1 MTEITGKYK
10 FNTRVCNVPEAVFLY
25 KKLQNT
31 TRPFE
36 YQSDSKS
43 WQLHEAPVK
52 LSSTGRR
59 QLVALELP
67 DNTGDYESEAKAKEQ
82 KRKAEKKDVPC
93 ISNDRGDT
101 EPGADSRQI
110 IVLWVIRDASFVEP
124 EFVIAGNCAGYQGA
138 TITNPLGIT
147 DADYIADGAYSIL
160 KSPFIFANSPND
172 FESEYAVGYKP
183 WLDVGDAVFC
193 QSKPFGVQGRVSY
206 RLNVS
211 WKNSAYIP
219 SRDSTSYYDMDG
231 VAYGSAPSPAV
242 GSNPPSAEEVEDL
255 LEVVADDT
263 RVVEISTVY
272 QMASAFIED
281 LQTMNSCGSDA
292 LDGWWGYNLS
302 IAASQLLLLTYDDPP
317 TIDQRHG
324 YICWQG
330 SQSAYGAWEA
340 YMNQMLTFW
349 GVLSNGAVL
358 TRVGSMAINSQGG
371 SCSQSPTGD
380 PAAGYPPDPNPTAL
394 PLIGRGQYHG
404 RYCDI
409 FVNYQK
415 NGIVKELKLPIDFP
429 TRITHVV
436 YEHTGFYDP
445 NLPMESPGQR
455 TEEPPFFS
463 LAEWFSGR
471 VNIDKENIYV
481 DIIYEIV
488 REYET
493 GKKII
498 PNGVLNGA
506 TYRTDWAPER
516 PGTISRYVTPYGG
529 GDFSDGSISACLL
542 ANSDANGQ
550 VYARPIRDKFNKTI
564 RYTISKASF
573 TITNTETFND
583 THSDEKDLFTDNF
596 LKHNTILNISQ
607 RHDYPYYNS
616 LNAFPPDY
624 SGIPG
629 SPAVIPPS
637 PNLVGYLGL
646 PTPYFQIA
654 TNPDNNYVSNLFTA
668 IERFYSYH
676 YTDYT
681 ANTANDFLTLKT
693 DWNNIYWLFYLMME
707 KPYINRAD
715 INKLIDFYDRGNQGG
730 AGYNKNNNKIY
741 LQYQSEIPG
750 LNGNY
755 DNRHERV
762 APGFFEL
769 YIEHE
774 RLRGYPTIK
783 DGKIKQWL
791 RLRPKSF
798 PLFQQT
804 EPYI

>member
-25 KKLQNT
+25 KKLQDT

-36 YQSDSKS
+36 YQSESKS

-52 LSSTGRR
+52 LSGTGRR

-110 IVLWVIRDASFVEP
+110 IVLWIIRDASLVEP
-124 EFVIAGNCAGYQGA
+124 EFIIAGNCAGYQGV
-138 TITNPLGIT
+138 TSGNPIGVT
-147 DADYIADGAYSIL
+147 DADYIEDGAVQIIKAPYIFFNQPYSFQQDECQG
-160 KSPFIFANSPND
+160 S
-172 FESEYAVGYKP
+172 KP
-183 WLDVGDAVFC
+183 YMDSGTAIFC
-193 QSKPFGVQGRVSY
+193 QNKPFGVGGKVAY
-206 RLNVS
+206 RLNVI
-211 WKNSAYIP
+211 WNKSAYRAANNSTGTNGVFYDGNKP
-219 SRDSTSYYDMDG
+219 SGFSGTG
-231 VAYGSAPSPAV
+231 
-242 GSNPPSAEEVEDL
+242 EEY
-255 LEVVADDT
+255 LETCADN
-263 RVVEISTVY
+263 ISTARIVAEWENVAGTTADI
-272 QMASAFIED
+272 QS
-281 LQTMNSCGSDA
+281 LNSCGSDV
-292 LDGWWGYNLS
+292 LDGWWLYDALRAPGQQIGYQEESPSS
-302 IAASQLLLLTYDDPP
+302 ISQDYS
-317 TIDQRHG
+317 

-330 SQSAYGAWEA
+330 SQSDYGAWEA

-358 TRVGSMAINSQGG
+358 TRIGSMAINSQGG

-415 NGIVKELKLPIDFP
+415 NGIVKELKLPVDFP

-436 YEHTGFYDP
+436 YEHNGFCDP
-445 NLPMESPGQR
+445 HLPMESPGQR

-488 REYET
+488 REYES

-498 PNGVLNGA
+498 PNGVLKGA
-506 TYRTDWAPER
+506 TFYTDWAPEK
-516 PGTISRYVTPYGG
+516 PGIISRYTTPLGNQEFYG
-529 GDFSDGSISACLL
+529 DGEDLEACLL
-542 ANSDANGQ
+542 ANSDGNGQ
-550 VYARPIRDKFNKTI
+550 VYARPTRDKFNKTI
-564 RYTISKASF
+564 RYTINKSSF
-573 TITNTETFND
+573 TVVNTETFD
-583 THSDEKDLFTDNF
+583 GTHSDEKDLFTDNF

-607 RHDYPYYNS
+607 RHDYPHYNS
-616 LNAFPPDY
+616 INGFPPDY
-624 SGIPG
+624 SGIPDPP
-629 SPAVIPPS
+629 SLIPPS

-654 TNPDNNYVSNLFTA
+654 TNPDNNYVSGDFTA
-668 IERFYSYH
+668 IERLYSFDIGWA
-676 YTDYT
+676 DYT

-707 KPYINRAD
+707 KPYINRAN
-715 INKLIDFYDRGNQGG
+715 INKLIDFHDRGNQGG
-730 AGYNKNNNKIY
+730 AGYNKSNNKEY
-741 LQYQSEIPG
+741 LTYSMEIPG

-755 DNRHERV
+755 DNRYERV

-774 RLRGYPTIK
+774 RLRGYPIIK
-783 DGKIKQWL
+783 DGKIKQWF
-791 RLRPKSF
+791 RLKPKSF